1 MEVETKNLTSAVC
14 IKRLPHFA
22 KDFTLVTAFDDLLRF
37 SDDDGVV
44 KVVVVVV
51 VVVVMVMVVVV
62 VVLMVAAVM
71 IIHAE

>member
-51 VVVVMVMVVVV
+51 VVMVMVVVV

-71 IIHAE
+71 IIRAE

>member
-1 MEVETKNLTSAVC
+1 MEVETKNITSAIC

-22 KDFTLVTAFDDLLRF
+22 KDFTLVTAFDDLLRL

-44 KVVVVVV
+44 EVVVVVV
-51 VVVVMVMVVVV
+51 
-62 VVLMVAAVM
+62 VAAVM